1 MNIGE
6 LFVKLKLGEDKQNNA
21 SVGKFKAGLGALKDK
36 AMDFRKQAQLIAREK
51 LPQFFRESE
60 FGSVGFLG
68 KLTDMIGKANLVR
81 VAILGVVASMVKL
94 TSRAAEASE
103 QLFKFGLNS
112 GMSTTALQKLQMQAE
127 QTGVE
132 ADEVADSLRELQSK
146 SMDIQ
151 LGRGDAGAFQLAG
164 VSWFADAETQ
174 LNQIEQM
181 LKTRPAAMG
190 TKLAMDMGLSE
201 EMITFL
207 RLRASIKPADQGLIL
222 SPEEIGELKEF
233 SIEFKATWAAFQ
245 RALTKLGAM
254 ILPITKPFMEFARRL
269 ARIGTE
275 IIGWMTAI
283 ESRKTIILS
292 IIGVIGTALAAAFFP
307 ATVTILGIVAALG
320 AVLLVIDDIATFL
333 RGGDS
338 VTGRVWSTLSKNF
351 TTEVELIKGAWKV
364 FVDWIIGTGKMIG
377 EGLFS
382 SFKLIYD
389 LFTNPEKVLED
400 AKLTVKGV
408 GESVMEKGADLG
420 SAIKGFFGFNQPA
433 MVPAVAPTPAMAGAV
448 STMNQNVQINVNG
461 AGDPKAVSEEVSRRL
476 RQETSNAVYQMP
488 RQEQ

>member
-1 MNIGE
+1 
-6 LFVKLKLGEDKQNNA
+6 
-21 SVGKFKAGLGALKDK
+21 
-36 AMDFRKQAQLIAREK
+36 
-51 LPQFFRESE
+51 
-60 FGSVGFLG
+60 
-68 KLTDMIGKANLVR
+68 
-81 VAILGVVASMVKL
+81 
-94 TSRAAEASE
+94 
-103 QLFKFGLNS
+103 
-112 GMSTTALQKLQMQAE
+112 
-127 QTGVE
+127 VE
-132 ADEVADSLRELQSK
+132 ADEVANSLRELQSK

-351 TTEVELIKGAWKV
+351 TTEIEVIKGAWKV

-420 SAIKGFFGFNQPA
+420 SAIKGFFGFNEPA
-433 MVPAVAPTPAMAGAV
+433 MVPAVAPTPAMAGAI

-461 AGDPKAVSEEVSRRL
+461 AGDPRIVGEEVSRRL

>member
-1 MNIGE
+1 
-6 LFVKLKLGEDKQNNA
+6 
-21 SVGKFKAGLGALKDK
+21 
-36 AMDFRKQAQLIAREK
+36 
-51 LPQFFRESE
+51 
-60 FGSVGFLG
+60 
-68 KLTDMIGKANLVR
+68 
-81 VAILGVVASMVKL
+81 
-94 TSRAAEASE
+94 
-103 QLFKFGLNS
+103 
-112 GMSTTALQKLQMQAE
+112 
-127 QTGVE
+127 
-132 ADEVADSLRELQSK
+132 
-146 SMDIQ
+146 
-151 LGRGDAGAFQLAG
+151 
-164 VSWFADAETQ
+164 
-174 LNQIEQM
+174 
-181 LKTRPAAMG
+181 
-190 TKLAMDMGLSE
+190 MDMGLSE
-201 EMITFL
+201 EMISFL

-351 TTEVELIKGAWKV
+351 TTEIEVIKGAWKV

-408 GESVMEKGADLG
+408 GESVKGVGETVLQKGTNVGDSIQGVGKLVIDKSIDVG
-420 SAIKGFFGFNQPA
+420 SALKGFFGFNEPA
-433 MVPAVAPTPAMAGAV
+433 MVPAVAPTPAMAGAI

-461 AGDPKAVSEEVSRRL
+461 TGDPKAVSEEVSRRL